1 VSTLQ
6 SAAALFATGTLRA
19 VVLTDEHV
27 PALQRFFE
35 RNPEYFIAVNGQ
47 PPERDEAHAALH
59 ATLPEGWSFAWKRI
73 IGFVDPAGSLVGM
86 GDVVADLMAPGVW
99 HIGLFIV
106 STARHGSGVAQTLYQ
121 QLERFASDSG
131 ARWLR
136 LGVVR
141 GNARAE
147 RFWERC
153 GFVEVRMRRAV
164 AMGKRVN
171 DLRVMAKPLAG
182 GTLGEYLSLV
192 PRDRPGS

>member
-1 VSTLQ
+1 MRPVASHLGW
-6 SAAALFATGTLRA
+6 TGQWARSR
-19 VVLTDEHV
+19 V
-27 PALQRFFE
+27 R
-35 RNPEYFIAVNGQ
+35 IA
-47 PPERDEAHAALH
+47 R
-59 ATLPEGWSFAWKRI
+59 T
-73 IGFVDPAGSLVGM
+73 
-86 GDVVADLMAPGVW
+86 VAP
-99 HIGLFIV
+99 
-106 STARHGSGVAQTLYQ
+106 ARHGSGVAQTLYQ